1 MRRSACKKLT
11 IEAVYYVLGS
21 LCYSIGVYTFAK
33 DAGFAP
39 GGFSGL
45 ALICNHLWD
54 LPIGLMTLVLN
65 IPAVAFS
72 YNILGKPFLFKSFVV
87 MGICTVFLDAI
98 FPLFPVY
105 GGSPFLAALYSGVF
119 IGVGLALLY
128 MKGASSGGTDFV
140 TLAIKVMYP
149 YFSIG
154 FVTLVFDVVVILL
167 GWPVFRSIPS
177 VLYGL
182 ASTALTSLV
191 IDKIMYGIGSGKLV
205 LIKTDKGEDIAA
217 CIGKAIRRG
226 STLLNG
232 IGTYTGAA
240 RQILL
245 CACAR
250 TEIYDICTIAHEV
263 DPSSF
268 SMVTETS
275 EVFGKGFI
283 EGGINSQAMP
293 ANNKFHSRHKR
304 KPPRRLR
311 KSPEHVPSS
320 Q

>member
-1 MRRSACKKLT
+1 
-11 IEAVYYVLGS
+11 
-21 LCYSIGVYTFAK
+21 
-33 DAGFAP
+33 
-39 GGFSGL
+39 
-45 ALICNHLWD
+45 
-54 LPIGLMTLVLN
+54 
-65 IPAVAFS
+65 
-72 YNILGKPFLFKSFVV
+72 
-87 MGICTVFLDAI
+87 MGICTVFLDVI

-154 FVTLVFDVVVILL
+154 FVTRVFDVVVILL
-167 GWPVFRSIPS
+167 GWPVFGSIDS

-205 LIKTDKGEDIAA
+205 LIITDKGEDIAA
-217 CIGKAIRRG
+217 SIGKAIRRG